1 MKEKQDIE
9 LKSIWKD
16 EYLKVIAGFAN
27 SEGGKL
33 YIGIDDKGKIA
44 GVTKS
49 KKLLEDIPNK
59 IKNKLL
65 IVPFV
70 YNENREGKEIIC
82 IDVLPANFPV
92 FCDGKIYV
100 RSGST
105 IQELSG
111 IELSSF
117 LLNKTG
123 QTWDSLPTDAQINDL
138 DIESIEIFKKL
149 AKDRLPLISQE
160 TNIEKLIE
168 NLKLFTKDKKLT
180 RAATLLF
187 GKEPQRY
194 FITAYTKIG
203 RFRSDT
209 EIIDT
214 VIAEGNLFQQLDIT
228 MNAIKKH
235 LNVKFDTTVNGTD
248 IDSLSRKDIW
258 DYPLEALRE
267 AIINALIHKDYID
280 TSPIQIKIFDDKIVF
295 WNSGKLM
302 PPLTVEKLKGPHTAK
317 QRNPLIASIFYYAG
331 LIEAWG
337 SGTTKMV
344 NMCINQKLPE
354 PEFIESKE
362 GIGDFTVIFNK
373 DIYTEEYLEKL
384 GLNER
389 QIRAVMFVKE
399 KKKITNKDY
408 QNLNKIS
415 RQMATIEL
423 KELVDKNIFVTTGK
437 AGRGIAYQLT
447 KLPNN

>member
-1 MKEKQDIE
+1 MQEKQTIE
-9 LKSIWKD
+9 FKSKWKD
-16 EYLKVIAGFAN
+16 EFLKVIAAFAN

-33 YIGIDDKGKIA
+33 FIGIDDKGKVVGA
-44 GVTKS
+44 LKS
-49 KKLLEDIPNK
+49 KKLLEDLPNK
-59 IKNKLL
+59 IKNKLM

-70 YNENREGKEIIC
+70 NVEEREGKEVIC
-82 IDVLPANFPV
+82 IEILPANFPV
-92 FCDGKIYV
+92 FYEGKIFI

-123 QTWDSLPTDAQINDL
+123 QTWDSLPTDVLIDEL
-138 DIESIEIFKKL
+138 DNKTIEVFKKL
-149 AKDRLPLISQE
+149 ARDRLPLIKQE
-160 TNIEKLIE
+160 INIENLIEKL
-168 NLKLFTKDKKLT
+168 KLFARDKKLT
-180 RAATLLF
+180 RAGVLLF
-187 GKEPQRY
+187 SKEPQKY
-194 FITAYTKIG
+194 FLTAYTKIG

-214 VIAEGNLFQQLDIT
+214 VLAEGNLFQQLNIT
-228 MNAIKKH
+228 MSAIKKH
-235 LNVKFDTTVNGTD
+235 LNVRFDTTVNGSG
-248 IDSLSRKDIW
+248 INNLSRKDIW

-267 AIINALIHKDYID
+267 AIINAIVHKDYLD
-280 TSPIQIKIFDDKIVF
+280 SSPIQIKIFDDKIVI
-295 WNSGKLM
+295 WNSGKLI
-302 PPLTVEKLKGPHTAK
+302 PPLTVEKLKSQHPAK

-337 SGTTKMV
+337 SGTTKMIKLCKEH
-344 NMCINQKLPE
+344 NLPE
-354 PEFIESKE
+354 PEFKESKK
-362 GIGDFTVIFNK
+362 GIGEFTVIFNK
-373 DIYTEEYLEKL
+373 DIYTKEYLEKL

-389 QIRAVMFVKE
+389 QIKAIIFAKT

-408 QNLNKIS
+408 QNLNQIS

-423 KELVDKNIFVTTGK
+423 KDLVEKNIFIATGK

-447 KLPNN
+447 KLPNK